1 MAAALRTILDAK
13 ERWSLA
19 SRVLAAAGG
28 GYALTALTTLA
39 ASLALTWIGVGKAEA
54 VLTSTMISFLL
65 YAAIVMA
72 VFHARTA
79 SRAWI
84 GLILAAVPC
93 VPIIGVA
100 QLTGGF

>member
-13 ERWSLA
+13 ERWSVA
-19 SRVLAAAGG
+19 SRVLAAAAG
-28 GYALTALTTLA
+28 GYALTSLMMLA
-39 ASLALTWIGVGKAEA
+39 ASLAMTWAGAGRAEA
-54 VLTSTMISFLL
+54 VLTSTMIGFLL
-65 YAAIVMA
+65 YAAVVMA

-93 VPIIGVA
+93 VLIIGVA
-100 QLTGGF
+100 KLTGGF

>member
-1 MAAALRTILDAK
+1 MAAALQNIVNAK
-13 ERWSLA
+13 ARWSLA

-39 ASLALTWIGVGKAEA
+39 ASLALTWIGAGRAEA

-65 YAAIVMA
+65 YTAIVMA

-84 GLILAAVPC
+84 GLIVAAVPC
-93 VPIIGVA
+93 ALIIGVSK
-100 QLTGGF
+100 LTGGF